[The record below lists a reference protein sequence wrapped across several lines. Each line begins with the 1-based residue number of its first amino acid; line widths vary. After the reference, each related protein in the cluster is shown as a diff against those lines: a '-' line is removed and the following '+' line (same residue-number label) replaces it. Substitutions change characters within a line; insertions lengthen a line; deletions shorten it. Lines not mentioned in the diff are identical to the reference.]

1 MAHAQ
6 SPETYFSCLNG
17 DSAVVLS
24 KEKDVFRLT
33 VSKGVMIDFDA
44 TCPAKY
50 VALLRDTDEKDMAF
64 RYRATCHKP
73 PEEDAPEV
81 KFEVYEYSRF
91 TGPDAPH
98 YEKGA
103 VIRQGVF
110 IRQLYCTSQIESR
123 INDLIKSQRK
133 HKKMARSGY

>member
-1 MAHAQ
+1 M
-6 SPETYFSCLNG
+6 
-17 DSAVVLS
+17 
-24 KEKDVFRLT
+24 
-33 VSKGVMIDFDA
+33 
-44 TCPAKY
+44 
-50 VALLRDTDEKDMAF
+50 
-64 RYRATCHKP
+64 
-73 PEEDAPEV
+73 